1 MSSVPQTSA
10 ASAPNVVLGGAALA
24 VGALIAGVAIGRRS
38 RWGLLVGLGVAA
50 VAGYQLLK
58 QRRESEQELVPERD
72 LDLAVEPAA
81 APVSEDFSPAPV
93 SESAFPAASLV
104 AELNSVALAPISKT
118 TQEPPAEP
126 VAMETAFAPLIWEGG
141 DSGSRSSDEL
151 GETVWFGLQDV
162 SLAAATA
169 PEVTAIA
176 PSPASMGEVALEGD
190 LAPVVATFLSDFP
203 PAPQLEMP
211 APPPLSADV
220 AALIQ
225 ALNPPP
231 LSSTQFVAE
240 ASAMGASVFAGVAPA
255 MPPSNLFDD
264 ENDSAVGH
272 HESFLLEDDQDGTA
286 PAGKGAP
293 LAAAALV
300 LLSLLGLGLGF
311 GQMKSGGS
319 LPVPVAVYSQ
329 ATP

>member
-1 MSSVPQTSA
+1 MMPAMSSVPQTSA

-24 VGALIAGVAIGRRS
+24 VGALIAGAAIGRRS

-58 QRRESEQELVPERD
+58 QRREQDTEQD
-72 LDLAVEPAA
+72 LGLDRVGEPAA
-81 APVSEDFSPAPV
+81 APAPA
-93 SESAFPAASLV
+93 LV
-104 AELNSVALAPISKT
+104 AESPCPPAPSVPEVAPVPLLSISKT
-118 TQEPPAEP
+118 TQESPAEP
-126 VAMETAFAPLIWEGG
+126 VLAEAAFTPLIWEGG
-141 DSGSRSSDEL
+141 DSGSRSSDDL

-162 SLAAATA
+162 SLVAATA
-169 PEVTAIA
+169 PEVTASA
-176 PSPASMGEVALEGD
+176 PAPASMGEVALEGD
-190 LAPVVATFLSDFP
+190 LAPVVATFLADFP

-231 LSSTQFVAE
+231 LSSAHFTAE
-240 ASAMGASVFAGVAPA
+240 ASAVGASVFAGVATALPPA
-255 MPPSNLFDD
+255 NLFDD
-264 ENDSAVGH
+264 ENDPAEGH
-272 HESFLLEDDQDGTA
+272 HESFLLENEQDGAA
-286 PAGKGAP
+286 PAPTGKGAP
-293 LAAAALV
+293 LAVAALV

-311 GQMKSGGS
+311 GQMKSGGT
-319 LPVPVAVYSQ
+319 LPVPVAVHSQ

>member
-1 MSSVPQTSA
+1 MPAMSSVPQTSA

-58 QRRESEQELVPERD
+58 QRRESEQDQERD
-72 LDLAVEPAA
+72 LDLTVEPAA
-81 APVSEDFSPAPV
+81 APASEDLSPTPV
-93 SESAFPAASLV
+93 SETAFPVAPLVTELEPAALPS
-104 AELNSVALAPISKT
+104 ISKAI
-118 TQEPPAEP
+118 QEPAL
-126 VAMETAFAPLIWEGG
+126 VETAFAPLIWEGG

-162 SLAAATA
+162 SLVAATA
-169 PEVTAIA
+169 PEVTPIL

-211 APPPLSADV
+211 VPPPLSADV

-255 MPPSNLFDD
+255 LPSSSLFDD
-264 ENDSAVGH
+264 EDDTGAEH
-272 HESFLLEDDQDGTA
+272 HESFLLEDDQDGVST
-286 PAGKGAP
+286 AGKGAP

-311 GQMKSGGS
+311 GQMKSGGP
-319 LPVPVAVYSQ
+319 LPIPVAVYSQ

>member
-1 MSSVPQTSA
+1 MMPAMSSVPQTSA

-58 QRRESEQELVPERD
+58 QRREQEAE
-72 LDLAVEPAA
+72 LDLTAEPAA
-81 APVSEDFSPAPV
+81 APVSEN
-93 SESAFPAASLV
+93 EFP
-104 AELNSVALAPISKT
+104 LAPLVT
-118 TQEPPAEP
+118 EVEP
-126 VAMETAFAPLIWEGG
+126 VAYPSISKAISEPALVEPAFAPLIWEGG
-141 DSGSRSSDEL
+141 DSGSRSSDDL

-162 SLAAATA
+162 SLAAVTA
-169 PEVTAIA
+169 PEVTSIT

-240 ASAMGASVFAGVAPA
+240 ASAMGASAFAGVAPA
-255 MPPSNLFDD
+255 MPPSNFFDD
-264 ENDSAVGH
+264 ENDLAAGH
-272 HESFLLEDDQDGTA
+272 HESFLLEDDQDGA
-286 PAGKGAP
+286 SPAGKGAP

-311 GQMKSGGS
+311 GQMKSGGT
-319 LPVPVAVYSQ
+319 LPAPVAVYSQ

>member
-58 QRRESEQELVPERD
+58 QRRGLDAEQD
-72 LDLAVEPAA
+72 LGLDRVAEPAA
-81 APVSEDFSPAPV
+81 APAPV
-93 SESAFPAASLV
+93 AESPCPATPSVPEGEPLSLPLISKATQAPPAGPVPAA
-104 AELNSVALAPISKT
+104 A
-118 TQEPPAEP
+118 
-126 VAMETAFAPLIWEGG
+126 AFAPLIWEGG
-141 DSGSRSSDEL
+141 DSGSRSSDDL

-162 SLAAATA
+162 SLVATA
-169 PEVTAIA
+169 TPEVTSIA
-176 PSPASMGEVALEGD
+176 PAPASMGEVALEGD
-190 LAPVVATFLSDFP
+190 LAPVVATFLADFP

-220 AALIQ
+220 AALIL

-231 LSSTQFVAE
+231 LSSAQFTAE
-240 ASAMGASVFAGVAPA
+240 ASAVGASVFAGVAPGL
-255 MPPSNLFDD
+255 PPSNLFDD
-264 ENDSAVGH
+264 ENDPAEGH
-272 HESFLLEDDQDGTA
+272 HESFLLEDAQDGDA
-286 PAGKGAP
+286 PAPTGKGAP

-300 LLSLLGLGLGF
+300 SLSLLGLGLGF
-311 GQMKSGGS
+311 GQMKSGGA
-319 LPVPVAVYSQ
+319 LPSPVAVHSLP
-329 ATP
+329 TR

>member
-38 RWGLLVGLGVAA
+38 RWGLVVGLGVAA

-58 QRRESEQELVPERD
+58 QRREQA
-72 LDLAVEPAA
+72 LDLELELEPPA
-81 APVSEDFSPAPV
+81 PAPV
-93 SESAFPAASLV
+93 AHSPVPAPVVAFAPAPLLAEPEPFALPSEAKVAQEPAV
-104 AELNSVALAPISKT
+104 DLAPAGTSL
-118 TQEPPAEP
+118 
-126 VAMETAFAPLIWEGG
+126 APLIWEGG
-141 DSGSRSSDEL
+141 DSGSRSSDDL

-162 SLAAATA
+162 ALAAASV
-169 PEVTAIA
+169 PEVTSFA
-176 PSPASMGEVALEGD
+176 PSPASMGEVALEAD
-190 LAPVVATFLSDFP
+190 LAPVIASFLSDFP

-211 APPPLSADV
+211 APPPLTADV

-231 LSSTQFVAE
+231 LTSSQFVAE
-240 ASAMGASVFAGVAPA
+240 ASAMGASVFAGVSPA
-255 MPPSNLFDD
+255 SQSAMSFEDEDD
-264 ENDSAVGH
+264 STTSD
-272 HESFLLEDDQDGTA
+272 HESFLLEDDQNGGA
-286 PAGKGAP
+286 PAGKGVP

-311 GQMKSGGS
+311 GQMKAATA
-319 LPVPVAVYSQ
+319 PTNPVAVVSQ
-329 ATP
+329 ASR

>member
-1 MSSVPQTSA
+1 MMPAMSSVPQTSA

-58 QRRESEQELVPERD
+58 QRRELEG
-72 LDLAVEPAA
+72 
-81 APVSEDFSPAPV
+81 
-93 SESAFPAASLV
+93 
-104 AELNSVALAPISKT
+104 
-118 TQEPPAEP
+118 EP
-126 VAMETAFAPLIWEGG
+126 VAPASEDLSTASEPASLTALPADPVVTEPEPAITSTDLTPKVHFIQAPAAELTLPNPSFAPLVWEGG
-141 DSGSRSSDEL
+141 DSGSRSTDEL

-162 SLAAATA
+162 ALAAVT
-169 PEVTAIA
+169 PEVTTDAS
-176 PSPASMGEVALEGD
+176 SPASMGEVALEGD

-211 APPPLSADV
+211 VPPSMSVDV

-231 LSSTQFVAE
+231 LSSTQFLPD
-240 ASAMGASVFAGVAPA
+240 ASAMGASAFASVSPA
-255 MPPSNLFDD
+255 SPSSTLFDD
-264 ENDSAVGH
+264 EDDNAAEP
-272 HESFLLEDDQDGTA
+272 HESFLLEGDQDGGS
-286 PAGKGAP
+286 PSGKGAP

-300 LLSLLGLGLGF
+300 LLGLLGLGLGI
-311 GQMKSGGS
+311 GQMKAGAA
-319 LPVPVAVYSQ
+319 PTDPVAIVSE
-329 ATP
+329 AGR